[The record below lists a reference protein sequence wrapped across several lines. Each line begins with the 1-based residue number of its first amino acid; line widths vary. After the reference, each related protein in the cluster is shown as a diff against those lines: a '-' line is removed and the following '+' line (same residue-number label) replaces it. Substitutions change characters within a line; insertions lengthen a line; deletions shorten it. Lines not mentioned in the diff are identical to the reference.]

1 MSIATDLLAQL
12 EIDTP
17 HSIPKEYIEKLD
29 KQQEL
34 LKQSVDEDV
43 RILRNMLAPHKK
55 FIVDITYFPL
65 DDMDS
70 MLDEDHGRILERMK
84 QQTVYSDDLEASLQ
98 VLAKK
103 TLPLSWL
110 KKLLKMLQSRLNTK
124 QAFSLNF
131 LLADIEK
138 GK

>member
-70 MLDEDHGRILERMK
+70 MLDEDHGRI
-84 QQTVYSDDLEASLQ
+84 
-98 VLAKK
+98 
-103 TLPLSWL
+103 
-110 KKLLKMLQSRLNTK
+110 
-124 QAFSLNF
+124 
-131 LLADIEK
+131 
-138 GK
+138 